1 MNKRG
6 MVSFLLQEN
15 IDELQHL
22 ADHLLHIGDKNG
34 YVYADDLSALQQ
46 SIHEKIN
53 DLYSQRGKTPEQD
66 ATLCLAILQGYN
78 VSMYANP
85 EDEDRKRSV
94 LQRSLTLLDALPPSL
109 LKQQLSAVCHG
120 MQELCETNLT
130 FLFVNENTTTF

>member
-1 MNKRG
+1 

-34 YVYADDLSALQQ
+34 YVYADDLSTLQQ
-46 SIHEKIN
+46 SIHKKIN

-85 EDEDRKRSV
+85 EDEERKQAV
-94 LQRSLTLLDALPPSL
+94 LIRSLSLLDVLPPSL
-109 LKQQLSAVCHG
+109 LKQQLSAVCHE
-120 MQELCETNLT
+120 MQELCEIN
-130 FLFVNENTTTF
+130 

>member
-1 MNKRG
+1 

-34 YVYADDLSALQQ
+34 YIYTDALSALQQ

-53 DLYSQRGKTPEQD
+53 DLYSQRGETPEQD

-94 LQRSLTLLDALPPSL
+94 LQRSLTLLDVLPPSL

-120 MQELCETNLT
+120 MQELCETN
-130 FLFVNENTTTF
+130 

>member
-1 MNKRG
+1 

-34 YVYADDLSALQQ
+34 YVYTDDLSALQQ

-85 EDEDRKRSV
+85 EDEERKQAV
-94 LQRSLTLLDALPPSL
+94 LTYSLSLLDVLPPSL
-109 LKQQLSAVCHG
+109 LKQQLSAVCHEL
-120 MQELCETNLT
+120 QELCEIN
-130 FLFVNENTTTF
+130 

>member
-1 MNKRG
+1 

-53 DLYSQRGKTPEQD
+53 DLYSQRGGDTGAGCYPVF
-66 ATLCLAILQGYN
+66 GH
-78 VSMYANP
+78 
-85 EDEDRKRSV
+85 
-94 LQRSLTLLDALPPSL
+94 PS
-109 LKQQLSAVCHG
+109 G
-120 MQELCETNLT
+120 I
-130 FLFVNENTTTF
+130 

>member
-1 MNKRG
+1 MNA
-6 MVSFLLQEN
+6 VILQEN
-15 IDELQHL
+15 IEG
-22 ADHLLHIGDKNG
+22 LLSLVRMLLPGGGNAG
-34 YVYADDLSALQQ
+34 RVYLDDLSALQR
-46 SIHEKIN
+46 SIHKQIN

-94 LQRSLTLLDALPPSL
+94 LQRSLTLLDVLPPSL

-120 MQELCETNLT
+120 MQELCETN
-130 FLFVNENTTTF
+130 

>member
-1 MNKRG
+1 MDAII
-6 MVSFLLQEN
+6 LQEN
-15 IDELQHL
+15 IEG
-22 ADHLLHIGDKNG
+22 LLSLVRMLLPGEGSAGH
-34 YVYADDLSALQQ
+34 VYLDDLSALQQ
-46 SIHEKIN
+46 SIHEQIN

-94 LQRSLTLLDALPPSL
+94 LQRSLTLLDVLPPSL

-120 MQELCETNLT
+120 MQELCETN
-130 FLFVNENTTTF
+130 

>member
-1 MNKRG
+1 

-85 EDEDRKRSV
+85 EDEERKQAV
-94 LQRSLTLLDALPPSL
+94 LTRSLSTGRAFGNPNRILVPAPMVFRHKTLHLTA
-109 LKQQLSAVCHG
+109 
-120 MQELCETNLT
+120 ELTGK
-130 FLFVNENTTTF
+130 ENTSGNLQQ

>member
-1 MNKRG
+1 

-53 DLYSQRGKTPEQD
+53 DLYSQRGETPEQD
-66 ATLCLAILQGYN
+66 ATLCLAILQ
-78 VSMYANP
+78 
-85 EDEDRKRSV
+85 SV
-94 LQRSLTLLDALPPSL
+94 LQRSLTLLDVLPPSL

-120 MQELCETNLT
+120 MQELCETN
-130 FLFVNENTTTF
+130 

>member
-1 MNKRG
+1 

-34 YVYADDLSALQQ
+34 YALQR
-46 SIHEKIN
+46 SIHKQIN

-94 LQRSLTLLDALPPSL
+94 LQRSLTLLDVLPPSL

-120 MQELCETNLT
+120 MQELCETN
-130 FLFVNENTTTF
+130 

>member
-1 MNKRG
+1 

-34 YVYADDLSALQQ
+34 YIYTDDLSALQQ

-94 LQRSLTLLDALPPSL
+94 LQRSLTLLDVLPPSL

-120 MQELCETNLT
+120 MVEKGCLYMWKLGFRKKKN
-130 FLFVNENTTTF
+130 

>member
-1 MNKRG
+1 MDA
-6 MVSFLLQEN
+6 VILQEN
-15 IDELQHL
+15 IEG
-22 ADHLLHIGDKNG
+22 LLNLVRMLLPGG
-34 YVYADDLSALQQ
+34 GSAGCVYLDDLSALQR
-46 SIHEKIN
+46 SIHKQIN

-94 LQRSLTLLDALPPSL
+94 LQRSLTLLDVFPLLFLSNSYLPSVMGCRNCV
-109 LKQQLSAVCHG
+109 KST
-120 MQELCETNLT
+120 ET

>member
-1 MNKRG
+1 

-15 IDELQHL
+15 IDELQNL

-53 DLYSQRGKTPEQD
+53 DLYSQRGETPEQD

-78 VSMYANP
+78 VRCTP
-85 EDEDRKRSV
+85 IRKTRIENGLSCSV
-94 LQRSLTLLDALPPSL
+94 L
-109 LKQQLSAVCHG
+109 
-120 MQELCETNLT
+120 
-130 FLFVNENTTTF
+130 

>member
-1 MNKRG
+1 

-34 YVYADDLSALQQ
+34 YVYTDDLSALQQ

-66 ATLCLAILQGYN
+66 ATLCLAI
-78 VSMYANP
+78 MCRCTP
-85 EDEDRKRSV
+85 IRKTRIENGLSCSV
-94 LQRSLTLLDALPPSL
+94 L
-109 LKQQLSAVCHG
+109 
-120 MQELCETNLT
+120 
-130 FLFVNENTTTF
+130 

>member
-1 MNKRG
+1 

-53 DLYSQRGKTPEQD
+53 DLYSQRGETPEQD

-94 LQRSLTLLDALPPSL
+94 LQRSLTLLDVLPPSL
-109 LKQQLSAVCHG
+109 LKQQLSAVYFFV
-120 MQELCETNLT
+120 LCWEVARLWPSP
-130 FLFVNENTTTF
+130 

>member
-1 MNKRG
+1 MDA
-6 MVSFLLQEN
+6 VILQEN
-15 IDELQHL
+15 IEGLLNLVRMLLPGGGSAGCVYLDELS
-22 ADHLLHIGDKNG
+22 
-34 YVYADDLSALQQ
+34 VLQR
-46 SIHEKIN
+46 SIHKQIN

-120 MQELCETNLT
+120 MQELCETN
-130 FLFVNENTTTF
+130 

>member
-1 MNKRG
+1 

-53 DLYSQRGKTPEQD
+53 DLYSQRGETPEQD

-85 EDEDRKRSV
+85 EDEDRKRCV
-94 LQRSLTLLDALPPSL
+94 DNNRERKKD
-109 LKQQLSAVCHG
+109 C
-120 MQELCETNLT
+120 NL
-130 FLFVNENTTTF
+130 